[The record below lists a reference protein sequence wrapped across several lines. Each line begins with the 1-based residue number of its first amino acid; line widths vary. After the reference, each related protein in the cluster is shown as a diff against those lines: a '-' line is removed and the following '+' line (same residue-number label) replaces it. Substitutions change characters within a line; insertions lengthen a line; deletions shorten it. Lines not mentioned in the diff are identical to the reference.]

1 MTQQTYQKTDLRW
14 IRGVGTITIA
24 ASTAIAFTT
33 LWHIGSLVY
42 STYLQPKVEVILVT
56 KSRVELES
64 KYREL
69 LAKAGYNNNVETGS
83 ISDKT
88 LAETNRKLELSI
100 RSGIKIK
107 Q

>member
-1 MTQQTYQKTDLRW
+1 MTQQTYHKTDLRW
-14 IRGVGTITIA
+14 IRGVGIITIA

-42 STYLQPKVEVILVT
+42 SAYLQPKSEVILVT
-56 KSRVELES
+56 KSRGELES

-69 LAKAGYNNNVETGS
+69 LAKAGYRNDVEAGS

-100 RSGIKIK
+100 RSGSEKN
-107 Q
+107 